1 MEDAYFDITRKIQ
14 EFGFGPSDS
23 ESEEDDTDYEYGGSE
38 WRQTLTSDWE
48 SIGLL
53 PSLQKL
59 QINFRNASYSFMTG
73 LRRENPEQSQ
83 TSTNIEPITQLRNS
97 DFGLFEDKN
106 PKSQEFEVNKDE
118 AETMGKEEHESNVQE
133 EEEEDDE
140 ADEEDSADDE
150 NDDEWDEVGRLP
162 KFNQLQLSLRNASSA
177 LNNQIEHLPSHSMA
191 WQSFMPN
198 FQLPSFFE
206 EHENHEEELVD
217 INDPKYA
224 DIFSEEKLTDE
235 DRRIYYNEEGLTG
248 CQHYL
253 RNCKSECNE
262 CGKFYMCQ
270 LCHDEA
276 ESHHM
281 VRELTRRML
290 CLNCK
295 KPQPPRRTCRFC
307 EEVMGDYY
315 CNICKLWNDDPNK
328 SIYHCD
334 KCGICRVGH
343 GLGIDVFHCD
353 KCGICLSLAVLNNHR
368 CIEQAAK
375 SNCPICLEDLFSS
388 TLPTVFMPCGHP
400 IHRECFEEYSK
411 RYYRCPVCAK
421 SILNTSALF
430 RMIDEEVQYEVL
442 PPELA
447 DKVVFITCQD
457 CHLKSQTKYHLAG
470 LKCETCGSY
479 NTAQL

>member
-118 AETMGKEEHESNVQE
+118 AETIGKEEHESNVQE

-198 FQLPSFFE
+198 FQLPSFF
-206 EHENHEEELVD
+206 
-217 INDPKYA
+217 
-224 DIFSEEKLTDE
+224 
-235 DRRIYYNEEGLTG
+235 
-248 CQHYL
+248 
-253 RNCKSECNE
+253 
-262 CGKFYMCQ
+262 
-270 LCHDEA
+270 
-276 ESHHM
+276 
-281 VRELTRRML
+281 
-290 CLNCK
+290 
-295 KPQPPRRTCRFC
+295 
-307 EEVMGDYY
+307 
-315 CNICKLWNDDPNK
+315 
-328 SIYHCD
+328 
-334 KCGICRVGH
+334 
-343 GLGIDVFHCD
+343 
-353 KCGICLSLAVLNNHR
+353 
-368 CIEQAAK
+368 
-375 SNCPICLEDLFSS
+375 
-388 TLPTVFMPCGHP
+388 
-400 IHRECFEEYSK
+400 
-411 RYYRCPVCAK
+411 
-421 SILNTSALF
+421 
-430 RMIDEEVQYEVL
+430 
-442 PPELA
+442 
-447 DKVVFITCQD
+447 
-457 CHLKSQTKYHLAG
+457 
-470 LKCETCGSY
+470 
-479 NTAQL
+479 